1 MKMQLD
7 YQLTIK
13 FPPPDR
19 KHKPVIMELARD
31 SEGKV
36 VTTQEDPDEFI
47 RVRTE
52 NLVLRTNHRIWTE
65 KMERKIQ
72 NLKEEIKRLKN
83 DSRRISEDN

>member
-13 FPPPDR
+13 FPPPER

-36 VTTQEDPDEFI
+36 VTTQEDPDELV
-47 RVRTE
+47 RVKTE
-52 NLVLRTNHRIWTE
+52 NLVLRTNMRVFLDI
-65 KMERKIQ
+65 KDRKIKE
-72 NLKEEIKRLKN
+72 LKQRIKEL
-83 DSRRISEDN
+83 EHDNSN